1 MSDERTPAREGE
13 GAHRKDEHAQGRE
26 AAGARRDD
34 DPADA
39 TLMERFGRGDDDAFR
54 VLVRRHE
61 GGLLRYFFRRCQDR
75 TLAEDCT
82 QEVFL
87 RLVRHRGRWRPDAKF
102 TTYLYRIAENHWI
115 DRWRSRKAGP
125 QMSSLDETAASGD
138 DGQGLSRA
146 QTVEAPVRA
155 PHAAASDLEVGARVR
170 AALARLTEEQRS
182 VFVLAEV
189 RGMKYADIAETLGI
203 PVGTVKSR
211 MHAVTTRLREL
222 LEEDGLEL

>member
-1 MSDERTPAREGE
+1 MSPSD
-13 GAHRKDEHAQGRE
+13 GAEPHEPDD
-26 AAGARRDD
+26 AA
-34 DPADA
+34 
-39 TLMERFGRGDDDAFR
+39 LMERFGRGDDDAFR
-54 VLVRRHE
+54 TLVRRHE

-115 DRWRSRKAGP
+115 DRWRSRKAAPGTT
-125 QMSSLDETAASGD
+125 SLDEPLSG
-138 DGQGLSRA
+138 GAGEAVSFS

-155 PHAAASDLEVGARVR
+155 PHAAASDLEIGARVR
-170 AALARLTEEQRS
+170 AALARLSDEQRA
-182 VFVLAEV
+182 VFDMAEV
-189 RGMKYADIAETLGI
+189 RGMKYADIGAALGI

-211 MHAVTTRLREL
+211 MHAATTRLREL
-222 LEEDGLEL
+222 LEDDGVEL